1 MLCVSYYH
9 TIIIRRGWRGS
20 IQCSEE
26 RWKRSKSVCTNIR
39 CHQTQP
45 WDEKGH
51 PNWIEI
57 TSVGDGRA
65 SGRASNPFHR
75 ENPRDFRAAR
85 IRGKVHMFRQ
95 NVISK
100 MREQQARK
108 KRQEDARTPSPQK
121 GVRFRPATVGG
132 LRKNQS
138 PSSGIPSSPVLGAPL
153 QSSPSSSADVVAL
166 DHTHSTADNG
176 MMYD

>member
-1 MLCVSYYH
+1 MVQFSVLRSDESAANPFAQIFDAIKHNHGTKKV
-9 TIIIRRGWRGS
+9 
-20 IQCSEE
+20 IQTELKSL
-26 RWKRSKSVCTNIR
+26 RSGMAEQVEGL
-39 CHQTQP
+39 QTHFT
-45 WDEKGH
+45 EK
-51 PNWIEI
+51 IQEI
-57 TSVGDGRA
+57 
-65 SGRASNPFHR
+65 SGRLVSV
-75 ENPRDFRAAR
+75 E
-85 IRGKVHMFRQ
+85 KYMFRQ

-153 QSSPSSSADVVAL
+153 QSSPSSSAGVVAL